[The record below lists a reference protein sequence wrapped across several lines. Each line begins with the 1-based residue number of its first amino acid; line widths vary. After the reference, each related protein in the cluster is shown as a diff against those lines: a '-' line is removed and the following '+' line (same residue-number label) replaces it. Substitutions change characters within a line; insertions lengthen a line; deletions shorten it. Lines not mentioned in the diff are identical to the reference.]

1 MAPDPLLD
9 LALNVLQILNT
20 SLAIYTL
27 IRSFQSWQSLM
38 ESLYVCSITIAW
50 GSMLQFTANH

>member
-20 SLAIYTL
+20 SLAIDTL
-27 IRSFQSWQSLM
+27 IRSFQSLM